1 MLAITTYQWY
11 LAAHVIA
18 AVLWVGGGATISFLS
33 MFARRQAD
41 PAKEVD
47 FALLAGKVGGPVYGL
62 SSFVLL
68 GFGFALVENGNW
80 GYDHF
85 FVQYGLAVWLFSTV
99 LGIFYYSR
107 ELKGIA
113 AAFERGPDDPEVRMR
128 LTRFYRVGALDSLV
142 LVSAVF
148 VMAAKPWL

>member
-11 LAAHVIA
+11 LSAHIIA

-33 MFARRQAD
+33 MFARRQQET
-41 PAKEVD
+41 AKEVD

-62 SSFVLL
+62 SALVLL

-80 GYDHF
+80 GYDRF
-85 FVQYGLAVWLFSTV
+85 FVQFGLAAWLFSMV
-99 LGIFYYSR
+99 VGIFYYSR
-107 ELKGIA
+107 ELKGLA
-113 AAFERGPDDPEVRMR
+113 AAYERGPEDIEVRMR

-142 LVSAVF
+142 LITAVF

>member
-1 MLAITTYQWY
+1 MLAITTYQWL

-33 MFARRQAD
+33 MFARRQGD

-47 FALLAGKVGGPVYGL
+47 FVRLAGQVGGPVYGL
-62 SSFVLL
+62 SAFVLL

-80 GYDHF
+80 GYDRF
-85 FVQYGLAVWLFSTV
+85 FVQFGLAAWLFSAA
-99 LGIFYYSR
+99 LGILYYSR
-107 ELKGIA
+107 EIKGLTTA
-113 AAFERGPDDPEVRMR
+113 YERGPEDLEVRMR

-142 LVSAVF
+142 LLGAVF
-148 VMAAKPWL
+148 VMSAKPWL